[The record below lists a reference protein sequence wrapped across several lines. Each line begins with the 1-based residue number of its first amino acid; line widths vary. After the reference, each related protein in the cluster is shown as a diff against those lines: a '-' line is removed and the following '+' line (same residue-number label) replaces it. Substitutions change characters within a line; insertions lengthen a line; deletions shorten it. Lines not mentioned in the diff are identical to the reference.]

1 MNDEDGRDGRDLDDA
16 LPEAL
21 ARRLAPLREAAP
33 PALPPQLEQTLLAA
47 YRARQPRA
55 PEPVRSAIRRWLP
68 AALLGV
74 SAAAAGVLWL
84 RGAEAPTMP
93 AARAP
98 APALAPAGGAVAAGR
113 GARGADR
120 GGFRAIGYPAAPPE
134 GGRVARVELT
144 GAVAAY
150 FGWPMTPD
158 LPRAR
163 VQADVL
169 YGADGSAHAV
179 RFLPATFRSEPIP
192 EEEP

>member
-1 MNDEDGRDGRDLDDA
+1 MSDDDDDDDRDMADA
-16 LPEAL
+16 PPAAL

-47 YRARQPRA
+47 YRDRRPRT
-55 PEPVRSAIRRWLP
+55 PVPLRPAIRRWLP
-68 AALLGV
+68 AALLGL

-84 RGAEAPTMP
+84 RGADAPTTP
-93 AARAP
+93 PAP
-98 APALAPAGGAVAAGR
+98 APASAPAGGAIAAGR
-113 GARGADR
+113 GAAGAGR
-120 GGFRAIGYPAAPPE
+120 GGFRAIGYPASTPPE
-134 GGRVARVELT
+134 GGRVGRVELT
-144 GAVAAY
+144 GAAAAY

-169 YGADGSAHAV
+169 YGADGSARAL